1 MVYLLENSCIITNED
16 EEDQAMRMVDL
27 IEKKRDGNEL
37 STKEI
42 EYIITKYTNGEIPDY
57 QISALLM
64 AIFYQDMTD
73 REITDLTLA
82 IAHSGDVIDLSPLDG
97 IKVDKHSTGGVG
109 DTTTL
114 ILAPLVASVG
124 VTVAKM
130 SGRGLGYTGGTL
142 DKLEAIPGFQIELS
156 DEAFIR
162 IVNESKVAVIGQ
174 SGNLAPA
181 DKKLYAL
188 RDVTATVDSIPLI
201 ASSIMSKK
209 IAAGADAI
217 VLDVTTGDGAFMKNI
232 EDARRLAKT
241 MTSIGKLAHR
251 QTVAVISDMSEPL
264 GEAIG
269 NSLEVVEA
277 IETLNGNGPEDLLE
291 MCYALGS
298 QMVVLANQAATIEEA
313 RSLLQEALES
323 GKALDKFK
331 EMIRNQGGDDS
342 IVDQPERLLT
352 AKYVVELPAKSSG
365 IVSKLVANELGIAA
379 MMLGAG
385 RKTKE
390 DDIDHAVGLKLNKK
404 IGDPVKEGESLLTI
418 YSNTKEISSVQELLY
433 QNIQIS
439 DSAEKPMLIHDI
451 ITE

>member
-1 MVYLLENSCIITNED
+1 
-16 EEDQAMRMVDL
+16 MRMVDL

-37 STKEI
+37 SKEEI
-42 EYIITKYTNGEIPDY
+42 EYIVTNYTNGKIPDY
-57 QISALLM
+57 QVSALLM
-64 AIFYQDMTD
+64 AIFYQDMTNE
-73 REITDLTLA
+73 EITNLTLA
-82 IAHSGDVIDLSPLDG
+82 IANSGDVIDLSSLEG

-156 DEAFIR
+156 DEEFVR

-188 RDVTATVDSIPLI
+188 RDVTATVDSLPLI

-241 MTSIGKLAHR
+241 MTSIGKLANR
-251 QTVAVISDMSEPL
+251 ETVAVISDMSEPL

-277 IETLNGNGPEDLLE
+277 IETLQGNGPEDLVE

-298 QMVVLANQAATIEEA
+298 QMVVLAGKAKTTDEA
-313 RSLLQEALES
+313 RTLLQEALES
-323 GKALDKFK
+323 GKALAKFK
-331 EMIRNQGGDDS
+331 EMIQNQGGDPA
-342 IVDQPERLLT
+342 IVEHPERILT
-352 AKYVVELPAKSSG
+352 ARYTMELPAKQSG
-365 IVSKLVANELGIAA
+365 VVSKIVANELGIAA

-385 RKTKE
+385 RKTKAE
-390 DDIDHAVGLKLNKK
+390 DIDHAVGLKLHKK
-404 IGDPVKEGESLLTI
+404 IGDTVTKGESLLTI
-418 YSNTKEISSVQELLY
+418 YSNDEEITSVIELLY
-433 QNIQIS
+433 KNIEIGE
-439 DSAEKPMLIHDI
+439 SAMKPTLIHDI

>member
-1 MVYLLENSCIITNED
+1 
-16 EEDQAMRMVDL
+16 MRMVDL

-42 EYIITKYTNGEIPDY
+42 DYIITNYTSGNIPDY

-82 IAHSGDVIDLSPLDG
+82 IAHLGDVIDLSPLDG

-142 DKLEAIPGFQIELS
+142 DKLEAIPGFKIELS
-156 DEAFIR
+156 DEEFIR
-162 IVNESKVAVIGQ
+162 IVNDSKVAVIGQ

-232 EDARRLAKT
+232 ADARRLAKT
-241 MTSIGKLAHR
+241 MTSIGKLAKR

-277 IETLNGNGPEDLLE
+277 IDTLKGNGPEDLVE

-298 QMVVLANQAATIEEA
+298 QMMVLAKQAATIDEA
-313 RSLLQEALES
+313 RVQLKEALES
-323 GKALDKFK
+323 GKALLKFK
-331 EMIRNQGGDDS
+331 EMIQNQGGDPS
-342 IVDQPERLLT
+342 VVDQPERLLT
-352 AKYVVELPAKSSG
+352 AKYVSELPAKESG

-385 RKTKE
+385 RKTK
-390 DDIDHAVGLKLNKK
+390 DDAIDHAVGLKLNKK
-404 IGDPVKEGESLLTI
+404 IGDPVQEGESLLTI
-418 YSNTKEISSVQELLY
+418 YSNEEDISSVKELLY
-433 QNIQIS
+433 QNIEIS
-439 DSAEKPMLIHDI
+439 DSAEKPTLIHDI

>member
-1 MVYLLENSCIITNED
+1 
-16 EEDQAMRMVDL
+16 MRMVDL

-37 STKEI
+37 SKEEI
-42 EYIITKYTNGEIPDY
+42 EYIVTNYTNGKIPDY
-57 QISALLM
+57 QVSALLM
-64 AIFYQDMTD
+64 AIFYQDMTNE
-73 REITDLTLA
+73 EITNLTLA
-82 IAHSGDVIDLSPLDG
+82 IANSGDVIDLSSLEG

-156 DEAFIR
+156 DEEFVR

-188 RDVTATVDSIPLI
+188 RDVTATVDSLPLI

-241 MTSIGKLAHR
+241 MTSIGKLANR
-251 QTVAVISDMSEPL
+251 ETVAVISDMSEPL

-277 IETLNGNGPEDLLE
+277 IETLQGNGPEDLVE

-298 QMVVLANQAATIEEA
+298 QMVVLAGKAKTTDEA
-313 RSLLQEALES
+313 RTLLQEALES
-323 GKALDKFK
+323 GKALAKFK
-331 EMIRNQGGDDS
+331 EMIQNQGGDPA
-342 IVDQPERLLT
+342 IVEHPERILT
-352 AKYVVELPAKSSG
+352 ARYTMELPAKQSG
-365 IVSKLVANELGIAA
+365 VVSKIVANELGIAA

-390 DDIDHAVGLKLNKK
+390 EDIDHAVGLKLHKK
-404 IGDPVKEGESLLTI
+404 IGDTVTKGESLLTI
-418 YSNTKEISSVQELLY
+418 YSNDEEITSVIELLY
-433 QNIQIS
+433 KNIEIGE
-439 DSAEKPMLIHDI
+439 SAMKPTLIH
-451 ITE
+451 

>member
-1 MVYLLENSCIITNED
+1 
-16 EEDQAMRMVDL
+16 MRMVDL

-37 STKEI
+37 SKEEI
-42 EYIITKYTNGEIPDY
+42 EYIVTNYTNGKIPDY
-57 QISALLM
+57 QVSALLM
-64 AIFYQDMTD
+64 AIFYQDMTNE
-73 REITDLTLA
+73 EITNLTLA
-82 IAHSGDVIDLSPLDG
+82 IANSGDVIDLSSLEG

-156 DEAFIR
+156 DEEFVR

-188 RDVTATVDSIPLI
+188 RDVTATVDSLPLI

-241 MTSIGKLAHR
+241 MTSIGKLANR
-251 QTVAVISDMSEPL
+251 KTVAVISDMSEPL

-277 IETLNGNGPEDLLE
+277 IETLQGNGPEDLVE

-298 QMVVLANQAATIEEA
+298 QMVVLAGKAKTTDEA
-313 RSLLQEALES
+313 RTLLQEALES
-323 GKALDKFK
+323 GKALAKFK
-331 EMIRNQGGDDS
+331 EMIQNQGGDPA
-342 IVDQPERLLT
+342 IVEHPERILT
-352 AKYVVELPAKSSG
+352 ARYTMELPAKQSG
-365 IVSKLVANELGIAA
+365 VVSKIVANELGIAA

-390 DDIDHAVGLKLNKK
+390 EDIDHAVGLKLHKK
-404 IGDPVKEGESLLTI
+404 IGDTVTKGESLLTI
-418 YSNTKEISSVQELLY
+418 YSNDEEITSVIELLY
-433 QNIQIS
+433 KNIEIGE
-439 DSAEKPMLIHDI
+439 SAMKPTLIHDI

>member
-1 MVYLLENSCIITNED
+1 
-16 EEDQAMRMVDL
+16 MRMVDL

-37 STKEI
+37 SKEEI
-42 EYIITKYTNGEIPDY
+42 EYIVTNYTNGKIPDY
-57 QISALLM
+57 QVSALLM
-64 AIFYQDMTD
+64 AIFYQDMTNE
-73 REITDLTLA
+73 EITNLTLA
-82 IAHSGDVIDLSPLDG
+82 IANSGDVIDLSSLEG

-156 DEAFIR
+156 DEEFVR

-188 RDVTATVDSIPLI
+188 RDVTATVDSLPLI

-241 MTSIGKLAHR
+241 MTSIGKLANR
-251 QTVAVISDMSEPL
+251 ETVAVISDMSEPL

-277 IETLNGNGPEDLLE
+277 IETLQGNGPEDLVE

-298 QMVVLANQAATIEEA
+298 QMVVLAGKAKTTDEA
-313 RSLLQEALES
+313 RMLLQEALES
-323 GKALDKFK
+323 GKALAKFK
-331 EMIRNQGGDDS
+331 EMIQNQGGDPA
-342 IVDQPERLLT
+342 IVEHPERILT
-352 AKYVVELPAKSSG
+352 ARYTMELPAEQSG
-365 IVSKLVANELGIAA
+365 VVSKIVANELGIAA

-390 DDIDHAVGLKLNKK
+390 EDIDHAVGLKLHKK
-404 IGDPVKEGESLLTI
+404 IGDTVTKGESLLTI
-418 YSNTKEISSVQELLY
+418 YSNDEEITSVIELLY
-433 QNIQIS
+433 KNIEIGE
-439 DSAEKPMLIHDI
+439 SAMKPTLIHDI

>member
-1 MVYLLENSCIITNED
+1 
-16 EEDQAMRMVDL
+16 MRMVDL

-37 STKEI
+37 SKEEI
-42 EYIITKYTNGEIPDY
+42 EYIVTNYTNGKIPDY
-57 QISALLM
+57 QVSALLM
-64 AIFYQDMTD
+64 AIFYQDMTNE
-73 REITDLTLA
+73 EITNLTLA
-82 IAHSGDVIDLSPLDG
+82 IANSGDVIDLSSLEG

-156 DEAFIR
+156 DEEFVR

-188 RDVTATVDSIPLI
+188 RDVTATVDSLPMI

-241 MTSIGKLAHR
+241 MTSIGKLANR
-251 QTVAVISDMSEPL
+251 ETVAVISDMSEPL

-277 IETLNGNGPEDLLE
+277 IETLQGNGPEDLVE

-298 QMVVLANQAATIEEA
+298 QMVVLAGKAKTTDEA
-313 RSLLQEALES
+313 RTLLQEALES
-323 GKALDKFK
+323 GKALAKFK
-331 EMIRNQGGDDS
+331 EMIQNQGGDPA
-342 IVDQPERLLT
+342 IVEHPERILT
-352 AKYVVELPAKSSG
+352 ARYTMELPAKQSG
-365 IVSKLVANELGIAA
+365 VVSKIVANELGIAA

-390 DDIDHAVGLKLNKK
+390 EDIDHAVGLKLHKK
-404 IGDPVKEGESLLTI
+404 IGDTVTKGESLLTI
-418 YSNTKEISSVQELLY
+418 YSNDEEITSVIELLY
-433 QNIQIS
+433 KNIEIGE
-439 DSAEKPMLIHDI
+439 SAMKPTLIHDI

>member
-1 MVYLLENSCIITNED
+1 
-16 EEDQAMRMVDL
+16 MRMVDL
-27 IEKKRDGNEL
+27 IAKKRDGQSL
-37 STKEI
+37 SKEEI
-42 EYIITKYTNGEIPDY
+42 EWIVTGYTNGEIPDY
-57 QISALLM
+57 QMSALTM

-73 REITDLTLA
+73 QEITNLTLA
-82 IAHSGDVIDLSPLDG
+82 MANSGDVVNLENIEG

-114 ILAPLVASVG
+114 VLAPLVASVG
-124 VTVAKM
+124 VPVAKM

-156 DEAFIR
+156 EEKFVEL
-162 IVNESKVAVIGQ
+162 VNESKVAVIGQ

-232 EDARRLAKT
+232 EDAKRLAST
-241 MTSIGKLAHR
+241 MVQIGKLANR
-251 QTVAVISDMSEPL
+251 QTMAVISDMSQPL

-277 IETLNGNGPEDLLE
+277 IETLQGKGPKDLEE
-291 MCYALGS
+291 MCYVLGS
-298 QMVVLANQAATIEEA
+298 QMVVLAKKADTLEQAREMLEEA
-313 RSLLQEALES
+313 LHS
-323 GKALDKFK
+323 GKAFAKFK
-331 EMIRNQGGDDS
+331 EMVANQGGDVSVIDH
-342 IVDQPERLLT
+342 PEKLLT
-352 AKYVVELPAKSSG
+352 AKYEIELPAKQSG
-365 IVSKLVANELGIAA
+365 VITKLVANELGIAA

-390 DDIDHAVGLKLNKK
+390 DTIDFAVGLKLRKK
-404 IGDPVKEGESLLTI
+404 VGEAIQEGESVLTI
-418 YSNTKEISSVQELLY
+418 YVNQPAEEIQDVVALLY
-433 QNIQIS
+433 QNIEIGPSGQ
-439 DSAEKPMLIHDI
+439 EPPLIHGI

>member
-1 MVYLLENSCIITNED
+1 
-16 EEDQAMRMVDL
+16 MRMVDL
-27 IEKKRDGNEL
+27 IEKKRDENEL
-37 STKEI
+37 SKEEI
-42 EYIITKYTNGEIPDY
+42 EYIVTNYTNGKIPDY
-57 QISALLM
+57 QVSALLM
-64 AIFYQDMTD
+64 AIFYQDMTNE
-73 REITDLTLA
+73 EITNLTLA
-82 IAHSGDVIDLSPLDG
+82 IANSGDVIDLSSLEG

-156 DEAFIR
+156 DEEFVR

-188 RDVTATVDSIPLI
+188 RDVTATVDSLPLI

-241 MTSIGKLAHR
+241 MTSIGKLANR
-251 QTVAVISDMSEPL
+251 ETVAVISDMSEPL

-277 IETLNGNGPEDLLE
+277 IETLQGNGPEDLVE

-298 QMVVLANQAATIEEA
+298 QMVVLAGKAKTTDEA
-313 RSLLQEALES
+313 RMLLQEALES
-323 GKALDKFK
+323 GKALAKFK
-331 EMIRNQGGDDS
+331 EMIQNQGGDPA
-342 IVDQPERLLT
+342 IVEHPERILT
-352 AKYVVELPAKSSG
+352 ARYTMELPAKQSG
-365 IVSKLVANELGIAA
+365 VVSKIVANELGIAA

-390 DDIDHAVGLKLNKK
+390 EDIDHAVGLKLHKK
-404 IGDPVKEGESLLTI
+404 IGDTVTKGESLLTI
-418 YSNTKEISSVQELLY
+418 YSNDEEITSVIELLY
-433 QNIQIS
+433 KNIEIGE
-439 DSAEKPMLIHDI
+439 SAMKPTLIHDI

>member
-1 MVYLLENSCIITNED
+1 
-16 EEDQAMRMVDL
+16 MRMVDL

-37 STKEI
+37 SKEEI
-42 EYIITKYTNGEIPDY
+42 EYIVTNYTNGKIPDY
-57 QISALLM
+57 QVSALLM
-64 AIFYQDMTD
+64 AIFYQDMTNE
-73 REITDLTLA
+73 EITNLTLA
-82 IAHSGDVIDLSPLDG
+82 IANSGDVIDLSSLEG

-156 DEAFIR
+156 DEAFVR

-188 RDVTATVDSIPLI
+188 RDVTATLDSLPLI
-201 ASSIMSKK
+201 ARSIMSKK

-241 MTSIGKLAHR
+241 MTSIGKLANR
-251 QTVAVISDMSEPL
+251 ETVAVISDMSEPL

-277 IETLNGNGPEDLLE
+277 IETLQGNGPEDLVE

-298 QMVVLANQAATIEEA
+298 QMVVLAGKAKTIDEA
-313 RSLLQEALES
+313 RTLLQEALES
-323 GKALDKFK
+323 GKALAKFK
-331 EMIRNQGGDDS
+331 EMIQNQGGDPT
-342 IVDQPERLLT
+342 IVEQPERILT
-352 AKYVVELPAKSSG
+352 ARYTMELPAKQSG
-365 IVSKLVANELGIAA
+365 VVSKIVANELGIAA

-390 DDIDHAVGLKLNKK
+390 DDIDHAVGLKLHKK
-404 IGDPVKEGESLLTI
+404 IGDTVTKGESLLTI
-418 YSNTKEISSVQELLY
+418 YSNDKEISSVIELLY
-433 QNIQIS
+433 KNIEIGE
-439 DSAEKPMLIHDI
+439 SAMKPTLIHDI

>member
-1 MVYLLENSCIITNED
+1 
-16 EEDQAMRMVDL
+16 MRMVDL

-37 STKEI
+37 SKEEI
-42 EYIITKYTNGEIPDY
+42 EYIVTNYTNGKIPDY
-57 QISALLM
+57 QVSALLM
-64 AIFYQDMTD
+64 AIFYQDMTNE
-73 REITDLTLA
+73 EITNLTLA
-82 IAHSGDVIDLSPLDG
+82 IANSGDVIDLSSLEG

-156 DEAFIR
+156 DEEFVR

-188 RDVTATVDSIPLI
+188 RDVTATVDSLPLI

-241 MTSIGKLAHR
+241 MTSIGKLANR
-251 QTVAVISDMSEPL
+251 ETVAVISDMSEPL

-277 IETLNGNGPEDLLE
+277 IETLQGNGPEDLVE

-298 QMVVLANQAATIEEA
+298 QMVVLAGKAKTTDEA
-313 RSLLQEALES
+313 RTLLQEALES
-323 GKALDKFK
+323 GKALAKFK
-331 EMIRNQGGDDS
+331 EMIQNQGGDPA
-342 IVDQPERLLT
+342 IVEHPERILT
-352 AKYVVELPAKSSG
+352 ARYTMELPAKQSG
-365 IVSKLVANELGIAA
+365 VVSKIVANELGIAA

-390 DDIDHAVGLKLNKK
+390 EDIDHAVGLKLHKK
-404 IGDPVKEGESLLTI
+404 IGDTVTKGESLLTI
-418 YSNTKEISSVQELLY
+418 YSNDEEITSVIELLY
-433 QNIQIS
+433 KNIEIGE
-439 DSAEKPMLIHDI
+439 SAMKPTLIHDI
-451 ITE
+451 IAE

>member
-1 MVYLLENSCIITNED
+1 
-16 EEDQAMRMVDL
+16 MRMVDL
-27 IEKKRDGNEL
+27 IEKKRDGKTLTKNE
-37 STKEI
+37 I
-42 EYIITKYTNGEIPDY
+42 DYIITNYTNNQIPDY
-57 QISALLM
+57 QLSALLM

-73 REITDLTLA
+73 EEITNMTLA
-82 IAHSGDVIDLSPLDG
+82 MANSGDVIDLTSLNG

-114 ILAPLVASVG
+114 ILTPLVASVG

-142 DKLEAIPGFQIELS
+142 DKLEAIPGFKIELS
-156 DEAFIR
+156 DEEFIR
-162 IVNESKVAVIGQ
+162 IVNESQVAVIGQ

-241 MTSIGKLAHR
+241 MTSIGKLANR
-251 QTVAVISDMSEPL
+251 QTIAVISDMSEPL

-277 IETLNGNGPEDLLE
+277 IETLQGNGPEDLIE
-291 MCYALGS
+291 MCYVLGS
-298 QMVVLANQAATIEEA
+298 QMVVLAKKADSVEEA
-313 RSLLQEALES
+313 RVMLQEALTS
-323 GKALDKFK
+323 GKALEKFK
-331 EMIRNQGGDDS
+331 EMIQNQGGD
-342 IVDQPERLLT
+342 IRVVEKPELLLT
-352 AKYVVELPAKSSG
+352 ARYQVELPAKSAG
-365 IVSKLVANELGIAA
+365 LVSKIVANELGIAA

-385 RKTKE
+385 RKTK
-390 DDIDHAVGLKLNKK
+390 DDAIDHAVGLKLHKK
-404 IGDPVKEGESLLTI
+404 IGDSVQEGESLLTI
-418 YSNTKEISSVQELLY
+418 YSNTEDLSQVVELLY
-433 QNIQIS
+433 QNIEIS
-439 DSAEKPMLIHDI
+439 DSAKKPILVHDI

>member
-1 MVYLLENSCIITNED
+1 
-16 EEDQAMRMVDL
+16 MRMVDL
-27 IEKKRDGNEL
+27 IEKKRDGKSL
-37 STKEI
+37 TKEEI
-42 EYIITKYTNGEIPDY
+42 DYIVTAYTEGSIPDY
-57 QISALLM
+57 QMSALLM
-64 AIFYQDMTD
+64 AIFYVDMTD
-73 REITDLTLA
+73 EEITNLTLA
-82 IAHSGDVIDLSPLDG
+82 MANSGEVIDLSSIEG

-124 VTVAKM
+124 VPVAKM

-142 DKLEAIPGFQIELS
+142 DKLEAIPGFKIELS
-156 DEAFIR
+156 EADFIR
-162 IVNESKVAVIGQ
+162 LVNESKVAVIGQ
-174 SGNLAPA
+174 SGDLAPA

-188 RDVTATVDSIPLI
+188 RDVTATVSSIPLI

-241 MTSIGKLAHR
+241 MTSIGKLANR
-251 QTVAVISDMSEPL
+251 ETVAVISDMSEPL

-277 IETLNGNGPEDLLE
+277 IETLQGNGPEDLVE

-298 QMVVLANQAATIEEA
+298 QMVVLAGKAKTTDEA
-313 RSLLQEALES
+313 RTLLQEALES
-323 GKALDKFK
+323 GKALAKFK
-331 EMIRNQGGDDS
+331 EMIQNQGGDPA
-342 IVDQPERLLT
+342 IVEHPERILT
-352 AKYVVELPAKSSG
+352 ARYTMELPAKQSG
-365 IVSKLVANELGIAA
+365 VVSKIVANELGIAA

-390 DDIDHAVGLKLNKK
+390 EDIDHAVGLKLHKK
-404 IGDPVKEGESLLTI
+404 IGDTVTKGESLLTI
-418 YSNTKEISSVQELLY
+418 YSNDEEITSVIELLY
-433 QNIQIS
+433 KNIEIGE
-439 DSAEKPMLIHDI
+439 SAMKPTLIHDI